1 MISFQRSSFVNR
13 MNCKVMVFR
22 NHQTYL
28 GLVVLTTVLSACGG
42 SSNTGDIDGNID
54 SNVEAI
60 DPIPVADPRGADG
73 SYLFVTHNASNL
85 GENEEQALYYG
96 TRNVGT
102 RESYSVRIA
111 NRGADTYTLNN
122 IMVVGK
128 NAEEFSTPVL
138 NEITLLPA
146 QAASVDVAF
155 LPITEGPKEA
165 NFTVDY
171 DTKELASEADSQT
184 EQSYYEAAD
193 LAKSGKLVAARKKY
207 TNYLADDPVTNNK
220 QRAAMR
226 LPIIDE
232 GQNLDTQ
239 HELTLY
245 LEAMSE
251 RDYNDYARALHIL
264 DVLLEKYPDS
274 YIADDAQYLKGYI
287 YLMDLDDPA
296 NALRAMQAVRKNYP
310 DSTYYDTVLYSE
322 AIAQNDL
329 GNLLLAKELL
339 LELKLRHTGVDTL
352 GIQLPKDSLESRL
365 WFDRATDL
373 LNTV

>member
-1 MISFQRSSFVNR
+1 
-13 MNCKVMVFR
+13 MVFR

-138 NEITLLPA
+138 NEITLLPTN
-146 QAASVDVAF
+146 SVLQCDCP
-155 LPITEGPKEA
+155 L
-165 NFTVDY
+165 
-171 DTKELASEADSQT
+171 LMR
-184 EQSYYEAAD
+184 
-193 LAKSGKLVAARKKY
+193 GK
-207 TNYLADDPVTNNK
+207 TW
-220 QRAAMR
+220 
-226 LPIIDE
+226 I
-232 GQNLDTQ
+232 
-239 HELTLY
+239 H
-245 LEAMSE
+245 
-251 RDYNDYARALHIL
+251 
-264 DVLLEKYPDS
+264 
-274 YIADDAQYLKGYI
+274 
-287 YLMDLDDPA
+287 
-296 NALRAMQAVRKNYP
+296 
-310 DSTYYDTVLYSE
+310 STS
-322 AIAQNDL
+322 
-329 GNLLLAKELL
+329 
-339 LELKLRHTGVDTL
+339 
-352 GIQLPKDSLESRL
+352 
-365 WFDRATDL
+365 
-373 LNTV
+373 

>member
-1 MISFQRSSFVNR
+1 
-13 MNCKVMVFR
+13 
-22 NHQTYL
+22 
-28 GLVVLTTVLSACGG
+28 
-42 SSNTGDIDGNID
+42 
-54 SNVEAI
+54 
-60 DPIPVADPRGADG
+60 
-73 SYLFVTHNASNL
+73 
-85 GENEEQALYYG
+85 
-96 TRNVGT
+96 
-102 RESYSVRIA
+102 
-111 NRGADTYTLNN
+111 
-122 IMVVGK
+122 
-128 NAEEFSTPVL
+128 
-138 NEITLLPA
+138 
-146 QAASVDVAF
+146 
-155 LPITEGPKEA
+155 
-165 NFTVDY
+165 
-171 DTKELASEADSQT
+171 
-184 EQSYYEAAD
+184 
-193 LAKSGKLVAARKKY
+193 
-207 TNYLADDPVTNNK
+207 
-220 QRAAMR
+220 MR